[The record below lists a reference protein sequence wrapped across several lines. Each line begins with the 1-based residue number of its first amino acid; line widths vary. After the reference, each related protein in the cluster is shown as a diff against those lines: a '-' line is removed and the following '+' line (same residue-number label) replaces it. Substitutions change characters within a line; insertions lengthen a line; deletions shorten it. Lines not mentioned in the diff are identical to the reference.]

1 MKASTKRLA
10 SRRWL
15 EICMVVRNVS
25 MPTMQSKP
33 TQMAMYSFIPGSC
46 FVSLTAAPPFLFS
59 GPASAGHV
67 HQIQQ
72 RKHEHP
78 DQVHKV
84 PVQAGRFD
92 VAGVQPFSVVTD
104 GDHDERDDAGKYVHQ
119 VQAGDAE
126 EGSAKLYGAAQRI
139 FREAPAIRE

>member
-84 PVQAGRFD
+84 PVKTGSLD
-92 VAGVQPFSVVTD
+92 VAGIQPFGVIAN
-104 GDHDERDDAGKYVHQ
+104 GDHDERNDARNYVHQ

-126 EGSAKLYGAAQRI
+126 KGSAEHYGSA
-139 FREAPAIRE
+139 